1 MQIPYEELVELAQK
15 LSIEQQKDLVTRLQK
30 RIQPMTANEKIQAL
44 KAVQVDV
51 AVLQDPSNDRADW
64 YDDEGR

>member
-1 MQIPYEELVELAQK
+1 MQIPYEELVELAEQ